1 MIGIKRPVT
10 ERERQQLSRVR
21 IVPKPPISLD
31 CAVWR
36 ITAFL
41 SFVVMLVR
49 RDPAFDVA
57 VVFLL
62 SWIIGELAE
71 INSRRGGA

>member
-21 IVPKPPISLD
+21 IVPKPPISLG

-49 RDPAFDVA
+49 RDPAFDV
-57 VVFLL
+57 VFLL
-62 SWIIGELAE
+62 CWIVGELAQ

>member
-36 ITAFL
+36 ITAFD
-41 SFVVMLVR
+41 LVR
-49 RDPAFDVA
+49 RDDRAQRSRFR
-57 VVFLL
+57 
-62 SWIIGELAE
+62 
-71 INSRRGGA
+71 RRGRVPAQLDHR